1 MTPTQAGEVRVN
13 STLLAKVT
21 YEAGQS
27 TLQLEFCNGAIYRYL
42 AVPADIYHQLLSAD
56 SKGTYFNR
64 QIRNCFAYV
73 LLRPP
78 Q

>member
-1 MTPTQAGEVRVN
+1 MIRTQAEEVPLN
-13 STLLAKVT
+13 STLLAKVA

-42 AVPADIYHQLLSAD
+42 AVPADIYHGLLSAD
-56 SKGTYFNR
+56 SKGTYFNHK
-64 QIRNCFAYV
+64 IRNRFAYV
-73 LLRPP
+73 LLRRP